1 MPLLALKGLQ
11 NPALY
16 LTKKPATNEIAPHSS
31 WLPPFQDGMPVKVA
45 YHGETAVQASLPSQ
59 VRCTVVDAAATF
71 KGERKTA
78 STKMV
83 TLDTGAR
90 IQVPGFIEQ
99 GEDVLVKTSDQTFV
113 AR

>member
-1 MPLLALKGLQ
+1 
-11 NPALY
+11 
-16 LTKKPATNEIAPHSS
+16 
-31 WLPPFQDGMPVKVA
+31 MPVKVA